1 MKVTKKLLNEL
12 FKKYSDVVFK
22 QHYGTAIP
30 KAVFKFTHDTNKV
43 YEFVYNPDD
52 EKNKYV
58 IRFDKDINY
67 NDKIEISIVL
77 IHAMVDEY
85 LQYTGFEYDEE
96 KELNMKNETIIY
108 VLDNVFKIKTI

>member
-30 KAVFKFTHDTNKV
+30 
-43 YEFVYNPDD
+43 
-52 EKNKYV
+52 
-58 IRFDKDINY
+58 NY

-85 LQYTGFEYDEE
+85 RQYTGFEYDEE
-96 KELNMKNETIIY
+96 KELNMKNDAIIY

>member
-22 QHYGTAIP
+22 QHYGT
-30 KAVFKFTHDTNKV
+30 
-43 YEFVYNPDD
+43 
-52 EKNKYV
+52 
-58 IRFDKDINY
+58 
-67 NDKIEISIVL
+67 
-77 IHAMVDEY
+77 
-85 LQYTGFEYDEE
+85 TGFEYDEE